1 MAKILFVVLSAFPVF
16 AFAQSDSSY
25 FTVRLSS
32 FDISLKNNIPT
43 LQWKTICY
51 LQYARFQIQC
61 SANGTDYTTINSFT
75 ADRVRCLQ
83 PFDFADSTRKNQSN
97 LFYRIRVGDVDG
109 AYYHSA
115 VRRIALEGQGFSL
128 QSIYPTIVSNNFIF
142 TVTDNGSEPFRSMII
157 DQQGALIKVQ
167 QHRTING
174 TSNYDLDAS
183 QLPAGYYLLKIVNE
197 KGNSG
202 TARFLKK

>member
-16 AFAQSDSSY
+16 ALAQSDSSY
-25 FTVRLSS
+25 FTVRLST

-43 LQWKTICY
+43 LHWKTVCY
-51 LQYARFQIQC
+51 LEYAQFQIQR

-83 PFDFADSTRKNQSN
+83 PFDFADSTRENQSN

-115 VRRIALEGQGFSL
+115 VRRIAIATKSFHL
-128 QSIYPTIVSNNFIF
+128 QSLYPTIVSDNFTF
-142 TVTDNGSEPFRSMII
+142 TVTDEVSESFRSMII
-157 DQQGALIKVQ
+157 DQRGALIKVQ

-174 TSNYDLDAS
+174 ISNYDLDAS